1 MKLLY
6 CIFCCLLQLTKVMCI
21 QEILIENQKLFRL
34 KNIILAFIGF
44 IAFYFIEK
52 YSFLDEFSSYFY
64 LFYMKYTYYTREEIL
79 KLFS

>member
-1 MKLLY
+1 
-6 CIFCCLLQLTKVMCI
+6 MCI

-52 YSFLDEFSSYFY
+52 YSFLDEFSSYF
-64 LFYMKYTYYTREEIL
+64 LFILYEIYVL
-79 KLFS
+79 YERRNIKIVLLGF